1 MILYTFDEC
10 HTFTVNSKSMLF
22 KWNALI
28 ENLQIHNLLL
38 KSFIIRLT
46 DETIHSRIQ
55 SGMKKEKKLFEIL
68 LSDNERKFHELE
80 SKHRYLMEDKDTLQ
94 SR

>member
-1 MILYTFDEC
+1 MSWYIYSLLNTMKF
-10 HTFTVNSKSMLF
+10 MLF

-38 KSFIIRLT
+38 RSFIIRLT

-55 SGMKKEKKLFEIL
+55 SGMKKEKKLFEML

-80 SKHRYLMEDKDTLQ
+80 SKHRYLIEDKDTLQ

>member
-1 MILYTFDEC
+1 MILYIFDEC
-10 HTFTVNSKSMLF
+10 HTFTVYSISMLF
-22 KWNALI
+22 KWNVLI

-80 SKHRYLMEDKDTLQ
+80 SKHRYLIEDKDTLQ

>member
-1 MILYTFDEC
+1 MSWYIYSLLNTMKF
-10 HTFTVNSKSMLF
+10 MLF

-55 SGMKKEKKLFEIL
+55 SGMKKEKKLFEML

-80 SKHRYLMEDKDTLQ
+80 SKHRYLMEDKDSLQ

>member
-1 MILYTFDEC
+1 MSWYIYSLLNTMKF
-10 HTFTVNSKSMLF
+10 MLF

-55 SGMKKEKKLFEIL
+55 SGMKKEKKLFEML

-80 SKHRYLMEDKDTLQ
+80 SKHRYLIEDKDTLQ

>member
-1 MILYTFDEC
+1 MSWYIYSLLNTMKF
-10 HTFTVNSKSMLF
+10 MLF

-55 SGMKKEKKLFEIL
+55 SGMKKEKKLFEML

>member
-1 MILYTFDEC
+1 MSWYIYSLLNTMKF
-10 HTFTVNSKSMLF
+10 MLF

-80 SKHRYLMEDKDTLQ
+80 SKHRYLIEDKDTLQ

>member
-1 MILYTFDEC
+1 MSYIYSLLNTMKF
-10 HTFTVNSKSMLF
+10 MLF
-22 KWNALI
+22 KWNALM

-80 SKHRYLMEDKDTLQ
+80 SKHRYLIEDKDTLQ

>member
-1 MILYTFDEC
+1 MSYIYSLLNTMKF
-10 HTFTVNSKSMLF
+10 MLF

-38 KSFIIRLT
+38 RSFIIRLT

-55 SGMKKEKKLFEIL
+55 SGMKKEKKLFEML

-80 SKHRYLMEDKDTLQ
+80 SKHRYLIEDKDTLQ

>member
-1 MILYTFDEC
+1 MSWYIYSLLNTMKF
-10 HTFTVNSKSMLF
+10 MLF

-28 ENLQIHNLLL
+28 ENLQIHKLLL
-38 KSFIIRLT
+38 RSFIIRLT

-55 SGMKKEKKLFEIL
+55 SGMKKEKKLFEML

-80 SKHRYLMEDKDTLQ
+80 SKHRYLIEDKDTLQ

>member
-1 MILYTFDEC
+1 MHIKNVSCGIVFQMPNSFKRFSMCFDFIYFIYFLYTIY
-10 HTFTVNSKSMLF
+10 LY
-22 KWNALI
+22 
-28 ENLQIHNLLL
+28 
-38 KSFIIRLT
+38 RLT

-55 SGMKKEKKLFEIL
+55 SGMKKEKKMFEML

-80 SKHRYLMEDKDTLQ
+80 SKHRYLIEDKDTLQ

>member
-1 MILYTFDEC
+1 M
-10 HTFTVNSKSMLF
+10 
-22 KWNALI
+22 
-28 ENLQIHNLLL
+28 
-38 KSFIIRLT
+38 IRLT

-55 SGMKKEKKLFEIL
+55 SGMKKEKKLFEML

-80 SKHRYLMEDKDTLQ
+80 SKHRYLIEDKDTLQ

>member
-1 MILYTFDEC
+1 MSWYIYSLLNTMKF
-10 HTFTVNSKSMLF
+10 MLF

-28 ENLQIHNLLL
+28 CKFIHKLLL

-55 SGMKKEKKLFEIL
+55 SGMKKEKKLFEML

>member
-1 MILYTFDEC
+1 MSWYIYSLLNTMKF
-10 HTFTVNSKSMLF
+10 MLF

>member
-1 MILYTFDEC
+1 MSYIYSLLNTMKF
-10 HTFTVNSKSMLF
+10 MLF

-55 SGMKKEKKLFEIL
+55 SGMKKEKKLFEML

-80 SKHRYLMEDKDTLQ
+80 SKHRYLIEDKDTLQ

>member
-1 MILYTFDEC
+1 MSWYIYSLLNTMKF
-10 HTFTVNSKSMLF
+10 MLF

-28 ENLQIHNLLL
+28 ENLQIHKLLL
-38 KSFIIRLT
+38 RSFIIRLT

>member
-1 MILYTFDEC
+1 MSWYIYSLLNTMKF
-10 HTFTVNSKSMLF
+10 MLF
-22 KWNALI
+22 KWTALI

-38 KSFIIRLT
+38 KSVIIRLT

-55 SGMKKEKKLFEIL
+55 SGMKKEKKLFEML

>member
-1 MILYTFDEC
+1 MNVIHLQSTQYNGIYAFQMKC
-10 HTFTVNSKSMLF
+10 VNF
-22 KWNALI
+22 
-28 ENLQIHNLLL
+28 QIRNLLL

-55 SGMKKEKKLFEIL
+55 SGMKKEKKLFEML

-80 SKHRYLMEDKDTLQ
+80 SKHRYLIEDKDTLQ

>member
-1 MILYTFDEC
+1 MSYIYSLLNTMKF
-10 HTFTVNSKSMLF
+10 MLF

-80 SKHRYLMEDKDTLQ
+80 SKHRYLIEDKDTLQ